1 MYEWKTRK
9 KNYNCQVTTE
19 VEELINYADRWNQP
33 MTDFIQNIRAMRWA
47 VFTIY
52 TNRHLDL
59 NPKYLR
65 RWALK
70 HREHSKQQAK
80 INWTVDLNS
89 LIEKE

>member
-47 VFTIY
+47 VFTI
-52 TNRHLDL
+52 
-59 NPKYLR
+59 
-65 RWALK
+65 
-70 HREHSKQQAK
+70 
-80 INWTVDLNS
+80 
-89 LIEKE
+89 